1 MVLSGTQTRVSEVD
15 LRRLMTA
22 GLDGDAAS
30 HERLLRA
37 MAPLLRSFFGRRL
50 RGAADDVEDLVQ
62 DTLIAIH
69 TRRATYDRDR
79 PFTAWAYAVARY
91 KMIDHFRR
99 GRQNVPVDGLED
111 ILVAEGFEDAV
122 SARLDVDRLLEGISP
137 KQARAIRQ
145 TKVDGLSIAEAAE
158 SAGISE
164 ADVKVSVHRGLKALA
179 DRLKGK

>member
-1 MVLSGTQTRVSEVD
+1 MALSGTQTGNSEAQ
-15 LRRLMTA
+15 LRHWMVA
-22 GLDGDAAS
+22 GLDGDAAA
-30 HERLLRA
+30 HAQLLKSLV
-37 MAPLLRSFFGRRL
+37 PLLRSFFGRRL

-99 GRQNVPVDGLED
+99 TRQHVPVDDLED
-111 ILVAEGFEDAV
+111 ILMTEGFEDAV

-145 TKVDGLSIAEAAE
+145 TKVNGLSIAEAAE